1 MCLNIMSLSKV
12 RIRCPAVF
20 SAALVQIFVIKECF
34 YWYFRLTPPAHLQL
48 PEPLILYRCYNDL
61 IGLAK
66 EYQQAN
72 VEEAQNNPAGDSLG
86 PNVQLNKVILKIR
99 DFLRQLPTAN
109 YRTLRFLI
117 AHLHR

>member
-1 MCLNIMSLSKV
+1 MSLSKV
-12 RIRCPAVF
+12 RIRCPVVF
-20 SAALVQIFVIKECF
+20 SVAPLQILKVIKVCF
-34 YWYFRLTPPAHLQL
+34 NCDFRLTPPAHLQL

-72 VEEAQNNPAGDSLG
+72 VEEAARLQNNPAGDSLG

-99 DFLRQLPTAN
+99 DFLRLLPTAN
-109 YRTLRFLI
+109 YRTLRFLM